1 MGIVSQHPPLC
12 PAVSQIIDA
21 DCIHVMEN
29 GRVVQSGPHE
39 EIYREGGAYKRIFD
53 AMARSLNIDKIAKT
67 LE

>member
-1 MGIVSQHPPLC
+1 
-12 PAVSQIIDA
+12 
-21 DCIHVMEN
+21 MEN